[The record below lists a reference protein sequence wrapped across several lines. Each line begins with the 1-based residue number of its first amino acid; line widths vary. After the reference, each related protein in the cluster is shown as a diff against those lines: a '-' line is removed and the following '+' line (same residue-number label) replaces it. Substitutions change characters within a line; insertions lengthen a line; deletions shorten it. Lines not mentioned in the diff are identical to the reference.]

1 MGNQARGLQMIKEVK
16 TSKSDT
22 PPPELNGIL
31 EASIPRYVRVT
42 GTLNNRFVEFEFS
55 IGDPELCVE
64 LVMQFDQFR
73 EFCKQH
79 NAVELTAE
87 QCAWLDYERLKW
99 QFGQA
104 GVSE

>member
-1 MGNQARGLQMIKEVK
+1 MIKEVK
-16 TSKSDT
+16 SVKSDT
-22 PPPELNGIL
+22 PPPEMNGIL

-42 GTLNNRFVEFEFS
+42 GTLNDRFVEFEFS

-73 EFCKQH
+73 EFCEQH

>member
-1 MGNQARGLQMIKEVK
+1 MIKEVK